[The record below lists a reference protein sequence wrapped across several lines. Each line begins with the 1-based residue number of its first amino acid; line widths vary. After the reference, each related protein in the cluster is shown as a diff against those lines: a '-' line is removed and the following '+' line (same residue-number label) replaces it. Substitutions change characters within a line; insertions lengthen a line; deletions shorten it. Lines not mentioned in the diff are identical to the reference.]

1 MYECLDGEGWLRT
14 TDQAMCFS
22 PLPAW
27 VVQLSTRLRDLASA
41 TGYVADAERHLFDF
55 KQCIVNQYAPGDG
68 LTPHVDLDA
77 FGDVVA
83 SLSLLSTVA
92 MEFIPTVDALGG
104 SFTVRLDPGDVLFLR
119 DDARWRWTHGILSRD
134 VDVFA
139 DGSRSVRV
147 PRISLTLRTMADDDG
162 HLLDVPAPIDANV

>member
-1 MYECLDGEGWLRT
+1 METEPCAYAARGLLHIKRAFSETELTRVYECLDGEGWLRT

-27 VVQLSTRLRDLASA
+27 VVQLSTRLRDLAST

-77 FGDVVA
+77 FYAQVVELRQPVLRERPLGIRQKYIIVTANYPARARGVGKLMALEEARALQRSCCGGCCA
-83 SLSLLSTVA
+83 S
-92 MEFIPTVDALGG
+92 
-104 SFTVRLDPGDVLFLR
+104 
-119 DDARWRWTHGILSRD
+119 
-134 VDVFA
+134 
-139 DGSRSVRV
+139 
-147 PRISLTLRTMADDDG
+147 
-162 HLLDVPAPIDANV
+162 